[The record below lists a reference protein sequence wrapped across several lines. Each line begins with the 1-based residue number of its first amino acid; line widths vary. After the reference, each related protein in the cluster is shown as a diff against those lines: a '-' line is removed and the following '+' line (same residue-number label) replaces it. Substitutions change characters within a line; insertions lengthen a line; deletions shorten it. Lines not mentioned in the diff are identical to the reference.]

1 MANIQWCLTKPKHTQ
16 HLCTYDRC
24 HAMRMETVLITC
36 KYCGSENVVKYGKR
50 GDTQYYWCKDCNHT
64 FAWNNALPGMRYP
77 SEQIAAAISLFYDGL
92 SFDAIRRQLDSLYQI
107 YPSDSTVYEWIVRFT
122 KFAVKEAKL
131 SDIQVGDIWI
141 ADETV
146 LKIDTGD
153 VWFWDIID
161 DETRFLLASHMSMS
175 RTTKDAEML
184 MSKALE
190 ATSKAP
196 KVIITDKL
204 RAYLDGIEL
213 VFGADTKHVL
223 SEGFTIEPN
232 TNLIERFHG
241 TLKARTKVMR
251 GMQNRETARLIMD
264 GWLVHYNFFRPHEA
278 LGNKTPAKV
287 AKAIFPYSNWKDIVA
302 AYK

>member
-1 MANIQWCLTKPKHTQ
+1 MENIKWCTATPKNTQ
-16 HLCTYDRC
+16 HLCNYERC
-24 HAMRMETVLITC
+24 HAVRTETVLITC
-36 KYCGSENVVKYGKR
+36 KYCGSDNVVKYGKR
-50 GDTQYYWCKDCNHT
+50 GATQYYWCKDCNHT

-107 YPSDSTVYEWIVRFT
+107 YPSDSTVYEWVVRFT
-122 KFAVKEAKL
+122 KFAVKEAKFC
-131 SDIQVGDIWI
+131 DIQVGELWL

-161 DETRFLLASHMSMS
+161 DETRFLLASHMSTS
-175 RTTKDAEML
+175 RTTKDAEIL
-184 MSKALE
+184 MSKAFE
-190 ATSKAP
+190 ATNKAP
-196 KVIITDKL
+196 RVIITDKL

-213 VFGADTKHVL
+213 VFGTDTKHVL
-223 SEGFTIEPN
+223 SHGFKIEPN

-241 TLKARTKVMR
+241 TLKARTKIMR

-278 LGNKTPAKV
+278 LGNKTPSEV
-287 AKAIFPYSNWKDIVA
+287 AKAKFPYSNWKDVVL